1 MKSLNAAA
9 GFARL
14 LVLSSTLA
22 AMALFSDGLGTNPS
36 APSVHAHLSEAGGAE
51 GPIHDVALTGCLGD
65 GPGPVNLSDTT
76 GAIMLVLCKA
86 TNLGSHDDAV
96 VITRAGDLLTSSL
109 PGGCAATASLVIPG
123 RTDFMLLAGEQK
135 QLLWRV
141 RFECHAPAVES
152 IVPLTIEIAIEHVVQ
167 SDGVGDN
174 DPANNSVTLI
184 ESMII
189 GQETPTPT
197 PVPTPSSVLDSDGD
211 GYTDAAEAS
220 IGTRADKPCGD
231 GWPSN
236 LVHSGLSFN
245 RLDLEDM
252 SSFVAP
258 VRRLNSS
265 LGDMNFNVRW
275 DLVPGITVGETIN
288 VQDMAALSPSS
299 SSSMMYPPMLSGA
312 QAFGQTCPW
321 PP

>member
-1 MKSLNAAA
+1 
-9 GFARL
+9 
-14 LVLSSTLA
+14 
-22 AMALFSDGLGTNPS
+22 
-36 APSVHAHLSEAGGAE
+36 
-51 GPIHDVALTGCLGD
+51 
-65 GPGPVNLSDTT
+65 
-76 GAIMLVLCKA
+76 
-86 TNLGSHDDAV
+86 
-96 VITRAGDLLTSSL
+96 
-109 PGGCAATASLVIPG
+109 
-123 RTDFMLLAGEQK
+123 MLLAGELK

-167 SDGVGDN
+167 SDGLGDN
-174 DPANNSVTLI
+174 DPTNNSVTLI
-184 ESMII
+184 ENMII
-189 GQETPTPT
+189 GQATPAPT

-211 GYTDAAEAS
+211 GYTDAAEANV
-220 IGTRADKPCGD
+220 GTRADKPCGD

-236 LVHSGLSFN
+236 LIHSGLSFN

-265 LGDMNFNVRW
+265 LGDLNFNVRW
-275 DLVPGITVGETIN
+275 DLVPGTTVGETIN